1 MKEFALKGTLRT
13 PGGKKAAKLLRK
25 TGAVPCNLYGV
36 EKDSEGKAVAKSF
49 SVDFEDV
56 RKLIYTPDIYVVN
69 LDIDG
74 QQCKAV
80 MKELQFHPVKDNVL
94 HIDFYQITEGKPIV
108 MAVPVEYTGHAAGVK
123 AGGVF
128 NSMVRSLKVK
138 ATYDKI
144 PEKLTIDVSNL
155 NIGQSIIVGDLSFEG
170 LELVTPK
177 QALVCSVKTTRNVQA
192 AADDTAAA
200 DAAAPAQA

>member
-1 MKEFALKGTLRT
+1 MKEFNLKGTART
-13 PGGKKAAKLLRK
+13 TSGKKAAKLLRSEGK
-25 TGAVPCNLYGV
+25 VPCNLYGV
-36 EKDSEGKAVAKSF
+36 AKDKDGKAVAESF
-49 SVDFEDV
+49 TVDFEAV

-74 QQCKAV
+74 KQCKAV

-94 HIDFYQITEGKPIV
+94 HIDFYQLTDDKPIV
-108 MAVPVEYTGHAAGVK
+108 MAVPVAFEGHAAGVK
-123 AGGVF
+123 AGGAFSSV
-128 NSMVRSLKVK
+128 VRSLKVK

-144 PEKLTIDVSNL
+144 PEKLTINISEL
-155 NIGQSIIVGDLSFEG
+155 QIGQSIIVGDLSFEG

-177 QALVCSVKTTRNVQA
+177 QALVCSVKATRNTQA

-200 DAAAPAQA
+200 DATAAS